1 MEEYLHGIFYTIL
14 YVLLCK
20 TFIETFEERRK
31 PSNKVYEYGVT
42 ACLIVLDYLVSIVL
56 DRNIVLKEIV
66 IVALGTF
73 FMWLYFK
80 QSCLKISVWVL
91 LYQGLCIVVDYIS
104 ILGMSRCFPVIT
116 TERLHEPLV
125 IMMLGVLSQML
136 LVCLLML
143 LRRYAVKKS
152 SEMLTTMEWVRFA
165 VFPLFTIFVLAALL
179 AYFAIPQNQNEKNIL
194 IYIAFGLLAMNII
207 VFYLI
212 NDILKR
218 EAQIREDR
226 LLLERVKN
234 ETGMYRTISE
244 NYDKQRKREHE
255 YQNQLTCIAALARDH
270 KVDEINRY
278 LKKYNDEILVHT
290 DLIDTNH
297 VIVNAIL
304 NSKYQE
310 ARKKG
315 IVFVVKVNDLSE
327 VKLKDEDIVL
337 ILSNLLNNAIEASE
351 VCDQAVIRL
360 NFVKEGR
367 QVILSVVNTYSKE
380 PSTDGNKFITTK
392 AEDTDTHGIGISNIK
407 ETVEKYGGSCVIKY
421 DKKSFRFAILIPDER
436 ADTI

>member
-1 MEEYLHGIFYTIL
+1 MEEYLQGIFYTIL

-20 TFIETFEERRK
+20 IFIETFEERRK
-31 PSNKVYEYGVT
+31 PSGKVYEYGVT
-42 ACLIVLDYLVSIVL
+42 ACLIALDYLVSIVL
-56 DRNIVLKEIV
+56 DREIVLKQIV
-66 IVALGTF
+66 IVGLGAI

-80 QSCLKISVWVL
+80 QSFLKISVWVL
-91 LYQGLCIVVDYIS
+91 LYQGLCIAVDYIS

-116 TERLHEPLV
+116 TERLHEPMV
-125 IMMLGVLSQML
+125 IMLLGILSQTL
-136 LVCLLML
+136 LACLVML
-143 LRRYAVKKS
+143 LRRYAVKRS
-152 SEMLTTMEWVRFA
+152 SEILTTMEWARFA
-165 VFPLFTIFVLAALL
+165 VFPLFTILVLAALL
-179 AYFAIPQNQNEKNIL
+179 AYYAIPQNQNEKRYL

-218 EAQIREDR
+218 EARIREDR

-255 YQNQLTCIAALARDH
+255 YQNQLACIAALARDH
-270 KVDEINRY
+270 RVDEINKY
-278 LKKYNDEILVHT
+278 LKKYNNEILTRT

-315 IVFVVKVNDLSE
+315 IVFAVKVNDLSQ

-351 VCDQAVIRL
+351 VCNPAVIRL
-360 NFVKEGR
+360 KFVKEGH
-367 QVILSVVNTYSKE
+367 QVILSVVNTCSKE
-380 PSTDGNKFITTK
+380 PFTDGDKFITTK

-421 DKKSFRFAILIPDER
+421 DNKSFRFAILIPD
-436 ADTI
+436 